1 MTGLRRIGEGLRRA
15 AVFVRRNG
23 RPFLFFFAATVLLV
37 AAAVAV
43 VVLYYGRVVEAR
55 MEGPRWRLP
64 ARIYSDA
71 WVVRP
76 GDALGADD
84 VIRRL
89 ARLRYTDPGKAD
101 VALGQYHLT
110 KNRLAVS
117 IRDRESA
124 EGLVNGGSASIEFSG
139 RRVAAVRSLP
149 AAAPLAW
156 VVFEPEV
163 VGSLYDEKMEDRTL
177 VRLSDVPP
185 VLKDAILATED
196 RDFFTHGGLSFRR
209 LAGAVVQSVTRGRSV
224 RGTSTLTQQ
233 LVKNMFLTPE
243 RTLKRKVVEALV
255 AVIVESRYSKEEI
268 LEAYLNEI
276 YLGQKGSV
284 SVTGVEEASRFY
296 FGRSVSQIE
305 LPEAALLAGLISSPG
320 RYSPFRHPDRAKE
333 RRAVVL
339 KGMLEQG
346 KIDKAAYDKAL
357 EAPLTRVKGPPTGIV
372 APHFVDFLMKQ
383 VRAEAPETREDGL
396 AIYTT
401 LDPEMQAAA
410 QVAVRS
416 GLEEMEKAHKHLRSA
431 DEDEALQGA
440 LIALDPATGAI
451 RALVGGRDYQ
461 VSQFNRVVQA
471 KRQPGSLFK
480 PFVYLTAFSRRDIPK
495 PVTAASRYLDEPIAI
510 AWGAVEE
517 EVWVPKNYDG
527 QFRGWMTARQALEQS
542 INVPTAR
549 IAVSEV
555 GKRQSLLFDI
565 VQTARRAGITSPL
578 KPYPALALGAFETS
592 PMEIASAFAT
602 FANGGFRVEPT
613 ALLGFVG
620 PSERQ
625 VKSRNA
631 KLERAADPDA
641 LTVLVSILQ
650 GAVVRGT
657 GASARR
663 LGATG
668 IFAGKTGTTNDG
680 RDAWFIGF
688 SPRLL
693 VAVWVG
699 FDDNRGLGLSGSA
712 AAVPIFADFARRIPS
727 HYFEEPFPT
736 SPGVVTVLI
745 DPASGKFRTEACPES
760 FAELFVAGTEPTE
773 PCPLH
778 GAPKAEP
785 APFPGP
791 GVSHPAVPGAVP

>member
-1 MTGLRRIGEGLRRA
+1 MALLQKVRERLLA
-15 AVFVRRNG
+15 AYRVVRRNPH
-23 RPFLFFFAATVLLV
+23 PFLFFAGATVVLFAA
-37 AAAVAV
+37 AAAI
-43 VVLYYGRVVEAR
+43 VVLYYGRIVEAR

-64 ARIYSDA
+64 ARIYSDS
-71 WVVRP
+71 WTVRP
-76 GDALGADD
+76 GDALGSDD

-89 ARLRYTDPGKAD
+89 VHLRYTDPGNVNLAP
-101 VALGQYHLT
+101 GQYHL
-110 KNRLAVS
+110 KKGRLSVS
-117 IRDRESA
+117 IRDRESPV
-124 EGLVNGGSASIEFSG
+124 GLVRGGTAAIEFSG

-149 AAAPLAW
+149 AGAPLAW
-156 VVFEPEV
+156 AVFEPEV
-163 VGSLYDEKMEDRTL
+163 VGSVYDEKMEDRTL
-177 VRLSDVPP
+177 VHLSDVPR
-185 VLKDAILATED
+185 VLVDAILATED
-196 RDFFTHGGLSFRR
+196 RDFYSHSGLSFRR
-209 LAGAVVQSVTRGRSV
+209 LAGAVVQSVTHGRAV

-243 RTLKRKVVEALV
+243 RTLKRKAIEALM
-255 AVIVESRYSKEEI
+255 AVLVESRYSKDEI
-268 LEAYLNEI
+268 LEAYMNEI

-296 FGRSVSQIE
+296 FGKSASQIE
-305 LPEAALLAGLISSPG
+305 LSEAALLAGLISSPG

-339 KGMLEQG
+339 KGMLDQG
-346 KIDKAAYDKAL
+346 KIDKAAYEKSL
-357 EAPLTRVKGPPTGIV
+357 EAPLTRVQGPPTGIV
-372 APHFVDFLMKQ
+372 APHFVDLLMKQ
-383 VRAEAPETREDGL
+383 VREEDPEAREDGL

-410 QVAVRS
+410 QTAVRS
-416 GLEEMEKAHKHLRSA
+416 GLEQLEKAHRHLRSA

-480 PFVYLTAFSRRDIPK
+480 PFVYLTAFTRRDIPK
-495 PVTAASRYLDEPIAI
+495 PITAASLYMDEPIAI
-510 AWGAVEE
+510 AWAAGED

-527 QFRGWMTARQALEQS
+527 KFRGIMTARQALEQS

-555 GKRQSLLFDI
+555 GPRQSLLFDI

-578 KPYPALALGAFETS
+578 RPYPSLALGAFETS

-620 PSERQ
+620 PSGRQ
-625 VKSRNA
+625 VMSRNA
-631 KLERAADPDA
+631 KLERAVDSDA
-641 LTVLVSILQ
+641 LTVLVSILE
-650 GAVVRGT
+650 GAVIRGT

-663 LGATG
+663 LGAQG

-712 AAVPIFADFARRIPS
+712 EAVPIFADFVRRLPA
-727 HYFEEPFPT
+727 HYFEVPFPV
-736 SPGVVTVLI
+736 SPGVVTVMI
-745 DPASGKFRTEACPES
+745 DPASGKFRTDGCPEA
-760 FAELFVAGTEPTE
+760 FPELFISGTEPTE
-773 PCPLH
+773 TCPLH
-778 GAPKAEP
+778 GRNATPVLPEEA
-785 APFPGP
+785 GP
-791 GVSHPAVPGAVP
+791 GIFR

>member
-1 MTGLRRIGEGLRRA
+1 MTGIRRLGEGVRTALR
-15 AVFVRRNG
+15 FVRRNW
-23 RPFLFFFAATVLLV
+23 RPFLFFFGATFVLV

-43 VVLYYGRVVEAR
+43 VVLYYGRVVQAR

-71 WVVRP
+71 WVLRP
-76 GDALGADD
+76 GDALGPDD
-84 VIRRL
+84 MIRRL
-89 ARLRYTDPGKAD
+89 ARLRYTDSGKAD
-101 VALGQYHLT
+101 VAPGQYHLT
-110 KNRLAVS
+110 RNRLAVS

-124 EGLVNGGSASIEFSG
+124 EGLVKGGLASIEFSG

-149 AAAPLAW
+149 AVAPLAW

-177 VRLSDVPP
+177 VRLSEVPP
-185 VLKDAILATED
+185 VVMDAVLATED
-196 RDFFTHGGLSFRR
+196 RDFFIHGGLSFRR
-209 LAGAVVQSVTRGRSV
+209 LAGAVVQSVTHGRSV

-243 RTLKRKVVEALV
+243 RTLKRKAIEALM
-255 AVIVESRYSKEEI
+255 AVIVESRYSKAEI

-296 FGRSVSQIE
+296 FGRSVAQID

-320 RYSPFRHPDRAKE
+320 RYSPFRHPERAKE

-346 KIDKAAYDKAL
+346 KIDKAACEKAL
-357 EAPLTRVKGPPTGIV
+357 DAPLTRVKGPQTGIV

-410 QVAVRS
+410 QIAVRN
-416 GLEEMEKAHKHLRSA
+416 GLEEMEKAHRHLRSG
-431 DEDEALQGA
+431 DEDEELQGA

-451 RALVGGRDYQ
+451 LALVGGRDYQ

-480 PFVYLTAFSRRDIPK
+480 PFVYLTAFARRDVPK
-495 PVTAASRYLDEPIAI
+495 PVTAASLFLDEPIAI
-510 AWGAVEE
+510 AWGAGED

-527 QFRGWMTARQALEQS
+527 RFRGWLTARQALEQS

-555 GKRQSLLFDI
+555 GPRQSLLFDI

-578 KPYPALALGAFETS
+578 KPYPSLSLGAFETS
-592 PMEIASAFAT
+592 PMEIAAAFAM

-613 ALLGFVG
+613 ALLGFTG
-620 PSERQ
+620 PSGRQ
-625 VKSRNA
+625 VMSRNA

-650 GAVVRGT
+650 GAVIRGT

-663 LGATG
+663 LGAQG

-699 FDDNRGLGLSGSA
+699 FDDNRGLGLSGAA
-712 AAVPIFADFARRIPS
+712 AAVPIFADFARRVPA
-727 HYFEEPFPT
+727 HYFEEPFPV
-736 SPGVVTVLI
+736 SPGVVTIVI
-745 DPASGKFRTEACPES
+745 DPASGKFRTDACPES
-760 FAELFVAGTEPTE
+760 FPEIFVAGTEPTE

-778 GAPKAEP
+778 GGAKPTFLPEEAS
-785 APFPGP
+785 GP
-791 GVSHPAVPGAVP
+791 GVAR